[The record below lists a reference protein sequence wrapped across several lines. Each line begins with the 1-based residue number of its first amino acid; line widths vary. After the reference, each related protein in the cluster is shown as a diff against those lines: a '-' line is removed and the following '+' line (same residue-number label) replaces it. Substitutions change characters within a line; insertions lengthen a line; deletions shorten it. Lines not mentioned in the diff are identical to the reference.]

1 LLAKATLPG
10 REELPLSIR
19 EMPMRQLMQIAQG
32 RWHPDLN
39 RLIAEIEQH
48 VSPWTPPPPSTSI
61 RRPER

>member
-1 LLAKATLPG
+1 
-10 REELPLSIR
+10 
-19 EMPMRQLMQIAQG
+19 MRQLMQIAQG